1 MPLEERIAEELKVAL
16 RHRQIA
22 RGVAILTG
30 ARADL
35 MQIQPDTPNAA
46 SLLLLLAQWVDV
58 GYPDEQLLGT
68 LLQRFSPEC
77 RKKLC
82 VDDYLR
88 LRMAE
93 ASRALL
99 TGEADAAI
107 EALDFVLKTERN
119 FPDPGL
125 AAMAHF
131 WKGRAHRKKGEY
143 ETSLQHLVRACEL
156 AEESKDELLKA
167 VIQIQE
173 SWLLFQSGKRRD
185 AMQLLAHAEN
195 VLKTTDHYI
204 ALGNIE
210 SARGRIV
217 RRSGEY
223 EAALEHFT
231 RAVAVYARGD
241 PNHRNLARTLVNASY
256 VRRLLALQIRKR
268 IDRGVQLGRARST
281 PGTRPP
287 MNSREALRMRYE
299 QLSQGA
305 IQDLIQARDLY
316 ALHANRDGF
325 GRVALN
331 LGYLHLDRGEI
342 DQSALDADEAYHLGL
357 QQKDHILMARARILE
372 AAIENAH
379 VEEQTGE
386 DADIA
391 LHAARAREY
400 SEEALGLARET
411 QNRRLLAGACI
422 ALGMTAANDFFR
434 EWETARRFASDAAE
448 LIGPGENDHIVEDL
462 GVLKTK
468 IVQMAGIDETLR
480 SWSEGLVGGKTFQQI
495 TEEFAEIVIPKVWM
509 REERKISRV
518 AESLSVSPKKVRRIL
533 RNAGLLGRS

>member
-1 MPLEERIAEELKVAL
+1 MPLDQRIAEELKVAL

-58 GYPDEQLLGT
+58 GYPDEQLLDT
-68 LLQRFSPEC
+68 LLQRFSTEC

-107 EALDFVLKTERN
+107 EALEFVLKTERN

-143 ETSLQHLVRACEL
+143 ETSLQDLVRAREL

-185 AMQLLAHAEN
+185 ALQLLAHAES
-195 VLKTTDHYI
+195 VLKKTDHYI

-223 EAALEHFT
+223 EAALEHFS
-231 RAVAVYARGD
+231 RAVSVYAKGD

-256 VRRLLALQIRKR
+256 VRRLLALQIRRK
-268 IDRGVQLGRARST
+268 IDRGVQLGRAHSGT
-281 PGTRPP
+281 GTRLPV
-287 MNSREALRMRYE
+287 NSREALRLRYE

-305 IQDLIQARDLY
+305 IQDLTQARAIY

-342 DQSALDADEAYHLGL
+342 DQSATDAGEAYHIGL
-357 QQKDHILMARARILE
+357 QQKDHILMARARILQ

-391 LHAARAREY
+391 LHASNAREY
-400 SEEALGLARET
+400 SEEALALAHET

-422 ALGMTAANDFFR
+422 ARGMTAANDYFQ
-434 EWETARRFASDAAE
+434 EWEVARRFASDAAE
-448 LIGPGENDHIVEDL
+448 LIGSGENDHIVEDL
-462 GVLKTK
+462 AVLKAK
-468 IVQMAGIDETLR
+468 IVQTTGIDETLR
-480 SWSEGLVGGKTFQQI
+480 SWSEGLVGGKSFQQI

-509 REERKISRV
+509 REDRKISRV

-533 RNAGLLGRS
+533 RNAGLLGRG